1 MRINVSLETKDE
13 IVKTRRRRCSGK
25 CLPARVVAVASAT
38 ILVFQTICKTNA
50 TPSFLRRSDA
60 TDKRNLARTIYI
72 MSPSTRITC
81 EELYTRT
88 YIIIGV
94 VYLLIAGASTVNRDV
109 DFDYCMSVLGALAY
123 VFVEGAYHM
132 REIARVFQLRPE
144 GRRWSHPD
152 FVYHFIKAMAGSYF
166 FSAIFGLT
174 ELMSAVQILGRLLAL
189 AGRSIF
195 VPPS

>member
-1 MRINVSLETKDE
+1 MRINGSLETKDE

-50 TPSFLRRSDA
+50 TPSFSETTGR
-60 TDKRNLARTIYI
+60 DKRNLARTIYI
-72 MSPSTRITC
+72 MSPSTKITC

-109 DFDYCMSVLGALAY
+109 DFDYCMSVLGVLAY

-132 REIARVFQLRPE
+132 REVARIFQLRPE
-144 GRRWSHPD
+144 RRRWSHPD

-166 FSAIFGLT
+166 FGAMFGLT